1 MDPTLNRDGDSMA
14 DLGVFDGHAQ
24 VDGLP
29 LWWVDTATTDD
40 GLSQGT
46 YYLDAPVGPLLGSE
60 FVDAGGIQLSKES
73 VWDERYTIA
82 YRLTMRAD
90 RGVAVEVGSHEGMVV
105 WADPDRTG
113 TRTHNLYWS
122 DGAFNYALIAERSAE
137 EILAL
142 GRSLVCAG

>member
-1 MDPTLNRDGDSMA
+1 VA
-14 DLGVFDGHAQ
+14 DFGEFDGPAG

-29 LWWVDTATTDD
+29 LWWVDTVTTDV

-46 YYLDAPVGPLLGSE
+46 YYLDAQVGPLLVSE
-60 FVDAGGIQLSKES
+60 FVDAGGVQLSKES
-73 VWDERYTIA
+73 VFDEGYTIA
-82 YRLTMRAD
+82 VRLTRLGD
-90 RGVAVEVGSHEGMVV
+90 RGVPVEVGSHEGMVV

-113 TRTHNLYWS
+113 TRTHSLFWS
-122 DGAFNYALIAERSAE
+122 DGAFNYGLNADRSAE